1 MPDDGIDAGSRAVID
16 ELTSVRLELGQMNE
30 RIRQM
35 GNMLLLA
42 VLAVLVTS
50 GLLAAIAFGWLEVA
64 VHFDNAGGR

>member
-42 VLAVLVTS
+42 VLRTPTS
-50 GLLAAIAFGWLEVA
+50 TP
-64 VHFDNAGGR
+64 